1 MVGFGYDIHRLA
13 EGESL
18 ILGGVEIPSAF
29 GTVAHSDGDVLL
41 HALCDALLGAAGLGD
56 IGEHFPDTEA
66 QYRGISSIELLRRVM
81 DLLHQEHYRLVN
93 VDCTL
98 VLEKPKILP
107 YKPAMRERIAE
118 VCGLPLR
125 RVSLKATTSEKLGFV
140 GAGEGIEAYAACQ
153 IEENFGVEKKSS
165 AGHSL

>member
-18 ILGGVEIPSAF
+18 ILGGVEIVSSF

-56 IGEHFPDTEA
+56 IGEHFPDTDA
-66 QYRGISSIELLRRVM
+66 AYKGISSIELLRRVIA
-81 DLLHQEHYRLVN
+81 LVKKEGYQLIN
-93 VDCTL
+93 IDCTL

-107 YKPAMRERIAE
+107 YKPQMRERIAE
-118 VCGLPLR
+118 ACSLPLQ

-140 GAGEGIEAYAACQ
+140 GQGEGIEAYAVCQ
-153 IEENFGVEKKSS
+153 IEPILSQ
-165 AGHSL
+165 

>member
-56 IGEHFPDTEA
+56 IGEHFPDTDA
-66 QYRGISSIELLRRVM
+66 QYRGISSIELLRHVM
-81 DLLHQEHYRLVN
+81 DLLHKENYRLVN

-107 YKPAMRERIAE
+107 HKPAMRERIAE
-118 VCGLPLR
+118 VCALPLK

-153 IEENFGVEKKSS
+153 IEENISIENKSS
-165 AGHSL
+165 AGYSL

>member
-56 IGEHFPDTEA
+56 IGEHFPDTDA

-81 DLLHQEHYRLVN
+81 DLLHKENYRLVN

-118 VCGLPLR
+118 VCALPLK

-140 GAGEGIEAYAACQ
+140 GSGEGIEAYAACQ
-153 IEENFGVEKKSS
+153 IEENISIENKSS

>member
-13 EGESL
+13 EGESM
-18 ILGGVEIPSAF
+18 ILGGVEIPSSF

-56 IGEHFPDTEA
+56 IGEHFPDTD
-66 QYRGISSIELLRRVM
+66 QQFRGISSLELLRRVM
-81 DLLHQEHYRLVN
+81 DLLAKERYRLIN

-107 YKPAMRERIAE
+107 FKPAMRERIAE
-118 VCGLPLR
+118 VCGLQLQ

-140 GAGEGIEAYAACQ
+140 GAGEGIEAYAVCQ
-153 IEENFGVEKKSS
+153 IEPI
-165 AGHSL
+165 L